1 MRAFATLGV
10 TTASALISIS
20 ALEMGAVLMLLG
32 ELGFIGIFI
41 GGGAFAELDIFGPP
55 YHYSDVPEWGALL
68 SNVRLYA
75 RAYPWTAIYPSL
87 AFFMVI
93 LGFNFLG
100 EGIRRLIDVVGVR
113 IVRVFNRYTL
123 AVLFV
128 VMTGFIWLRGQTG
141 SLAYY
146 QKQADDFMAANA
158 MEYIEV
164 LANPEWSGRA
174 IGSSGLDAAAQYIAE
189 QFKALDIHP
198 AGDNMTYFQPRTRA
212 VANLDAIPRLQIAD
226 GGPDPI
232 YHQDYVEQPFAYL
245 NAGFSQGPVRFL
257 VTGELQAIG
266 DWNQEYMAL
275 RNLDYSGEILMLL
288 SSRQTALL
296 RYVPH
301 AGVLVVTD
309 DPIALERRYTM
320 STLDLF
326 TFSYGSRNEI
336 HIPSIY
342 ISPAIAERLLEPTG
356 RTLADLRRT
365 AENLAQDEVYTL
377 ETGVT
382 ATLEVQA
389 SIEEKVVANHVI
401 GYLPGTKTGRSE
413 FDTAAKLDNRMI
425 VVMAQYDT
433 PPIGP
438 DGVIYPGANDNASA
452 VAVML
457 EAIRTMRDSGY
468 QPYKTF
474 LFVAYSGEGFEGGAP
489 VVPEVRKFLQTKYG
503 FSENFEIEA
512 IVELRGLGSS
522 QGESLEIIAGGSL
535 RLADL
540 FESSARRMHVPAR
553 RVGND
558 MDLSIVFED
567 SSVNASGEEA
577 PSISLVWEGW
587 ENTAGTQKDEIGLIS
602 QENLGASGRA
612 ISLALMILGRETDY

>member
-1 MRAFATLGV
+1 M
-10 TTASALISIS
+10 
-20 ALEMGAVLMLLG
+20 
-32 ELGFIGIFI
+32 
-41 GGGAFAELDIFGPP
+41 
-55 YHYSDVPEWGALL
+55 
-68 SNVRLYA
+68 
-75 RAYPWTAIYPSL
+75 
-87 AFFMVI
+87 
-93 LGFNFLG
+93 
-100 EGIRRLIDVVGVR
+100 
-113 IVRVFNRYTL
+113 
-123 AVLFV
+123 
-128 VMTGFIWLRGQTG
+128 
-141 SLAYY
+141 
-146 QKQADDFMAANA
+146 
-158 MEYIEV
+158 
-164 LANPEWSGRA
+164 
-174 IGSSGLDAAAQYIAE
+174 
-189 QFKALDIHP
+189 
-198 AGDNMTYFQPRTRA
+198 
-212 VANLDAIPRLQIAD
+212 
-226 GGPDPI
+226 
-232 YHQDYVEQPFAYL
+232 
-245 NAGFSQGPVRFL
+245 
-257 VTGELQAIG
+257 
-266 DWNQEYMAL
+266 
-275 RNLDYSGEILMLL
+275 
-288 SSRQTALL
+288 
-296 RYVPH
+296 
-301 AGVLVVTD
+301 
-309 DPIALERRYTM
+309 
-320 STLDLF
+320 
-326 TFSYGSRNEI
+326 
-336 HIPSIY
+336 Y

-365 AENLAQDEVYTL
+365 TENLAQDEVYTL

-382 ATLEVQA
+382 ATLEIQA

-438 DGVIYPGANDNASA
+438 DGVVYPGANDNASA

-457 EAIRTMRDSGY
+457 EVIRTMRDSGY

-503 FSENFEIEA
+503 FSENFEVEA

-558 MDLSIVFED
+558 MDLSIVFEE
-567 SSVNASGEEA
+567 SSVNAGGEEA

-587 ENTAGTQKDEIGLIS
+587 ENTAGTQKDEIDLIS